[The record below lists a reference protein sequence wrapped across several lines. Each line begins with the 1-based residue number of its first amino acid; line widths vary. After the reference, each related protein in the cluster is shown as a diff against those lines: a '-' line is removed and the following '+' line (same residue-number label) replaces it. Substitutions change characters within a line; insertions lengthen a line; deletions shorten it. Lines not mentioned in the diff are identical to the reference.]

1 MTANFTSSNAD
12 PGQTQIP
19 VETVYKGQFGEY
31 TISPSDRQEVVVY
44 RAALAIAAVSFCGA
58 TTAALQGQNLAIM
71 PSLVTGLYVVF
82 CAALAVALTKIHI
95 YLALLHRTL
104 QAFLVIG
111 CVASVVVALQSDQA
125 LAIAV
130 YQNPLT
136 LFGVGF
142 TFAAL
147 CGIYFKEAF
156 CFNRFETKIMT
167 ALVPFLLVGH
177 MLGKLP
183 IAAEQVLLGVWAM
196 LFFVFALRK
205 LFQDIPADIGDKSV
219 FAYLKAQKAEKQ
231 QKQAVS

>member
-1 MTANFTSSNAD
+1 MTANFTSSNS
-12 PGQTQIP
+12 GQPDIP
-19 VETVYKGQFGEY
+19 VQQVYQGQFGEF
-31 TISPSDRQEVVVY
+31 TISPSDRQEVIVY
-44 RAALAIAAVSFCGA
+44 RAALAIAALSFCGA
-58 TTAALQGQNLAIM
+58 TTAALQGQSLAIM

-82 CAALAVALTKIHI
+82 CVAMAIALTKIHI
-95 YLALLHRTL
+95 YLALLHRAL
-104 QAFLVIG
+104 QAFLAIG
-111 CVASVVVALQSDQA
+111 CVASVIVALQSDQA

-196 LFFVFALRK
+196 LFFIFALRK

-219 FAYLKAQKAEKQ
+219 FAYLKAQKA
-231 QKQAVS
+231 QKQAAS